1 MDGHNCPW
9 LLQYPH
15 EPIAAGS
22 MYAFQLPAVIPAI
35 GSPNGPPSPEN
46 RHNLGGAPNE
56 ANFSAILATCIHDPN
71 QLQPTMD
78 HFQKMYQEQAKAR
91 QKK

>member
-1 MDGHNCPW
+1 
-9 LLQYPH
+9 
-15 EPIAAGS
+15 
-22 MYAFQLPAVIPAI
+22 VIPVI
-35 GSPNGPPSPEN
+35 GSPGGPPSVEA
-46 RHNLGGAPNE
+46 RHNFGGAPAE
-56 ANFSAILATCIHDPN
+56 ANFSAIIATCIRDPN